1 MAMSEL
7 ETLHAALTEA
17 DVVMRPLDYVEKLDT
32 RSPDQVRRVVI
43 HATELP
49 DLAEARVYGQRILYP
64 DSGTG
69 NSGHFYIDRDGSI
82 EQWVPV
88 DRNAHHVRGHNADTI
103 GVELINRGRYPNWL
117 ATDSQHWPEPYTEA
131 QIQALIGLLQVL
143 DSGLSNLDHVIGHE
157 HLDTETVPA
166 SNHAA
171 IQVRRKTD
179 PGPHFPWP
187 EVVAAS
193 GLMFG
198 TDGDAESPGQ

>member
-17 DVVMRPLDYVEKLDT
+17 GVLMRPLDYVKKLDT
-32 RSPDQVRRVVI
+32 RVLDQIRRVVI

-49 DLAEARVYGQRILYP
+49 DLAEARVYGQRVLYAN
-64 DSGTG
+64 SGTG

-88 DRNAHHVRGHNADTI
+88 DRIAHHVRGHNADTI
-103 GVELINRGRYPNWL
+103 GIELVNRGRWPNWL
-117 ATDSQHWPEPYTEA
+117 ASDAQHWPEAYPEA
-131 QIQALIGLLQVL
+131 QIQALIELLQVL
-143 DSGLSNLDHVIGHE
+143 DSGLPNLDHVIGHE

-166 SNHAA
+166 SNNAA

-187 EVVAAS
+187 EVVAAG
-193 GLMFG
+193 GLTFG
-198 TDGDAESPGQ
+198 ADGDAESQGE

>member
-1 MAMSEL
+1 MSEL

-17 DVVMRPLDYVEKLDT
+17 GVLIRPLDYLEKLDT
-32 RSPDQVRRVVI
+32 RVLDQIRRVVI

-82 EQWVPV
+82 EQWVSI
-88 DRNAHHVRGHNADTI
+88 DRIAHHVRGHNADTI
-103 GVELINRGRYPNWL
+103 GIELVNRGRWPNWL
-117 ATDSQHWPEPYTEA
+117 ASDAQHWPEAYPEA

-143 DSGLSNLDHVIGHE
+143 DSGLPNLDHVIGHE

-166 SNHAA
+166 SDNAA

-187 EVVAAS
+187 EVVAAGGLTFGIDS
-193 GLMFG
+193 G
-198 TDGDAESPGQ
+198 AESHGE